1 MFSFPMAM
9 EMFSS
14 CVAVPGSFMAAK
26 KTMMA

>member
-1 MFSFPMAM
+1 MAM

-26 KTMMA
+26 KCMLA